1 VSTTGSAGDG
11 GPRVEDRAGARLGEL
26 VADVTGTD
34 DGRPPVVLLHGL
46 TFDRG
51 MWAPMVHALAGR
63 RAVAF
68 DLPGHGDSP
77 PRDSYDPAEVAEVV
91 HEAVAAAGLD
101 APVLVGHS
109 IGAVVA
115 TAYAARHPARA
126 VLNIDQ
132 PLLPGPFGDLL
143 RSLEPVLRG
152 PDHLS
157 VWRKLLGGMGTE
169 ELSPPLRALLRSTP
183 RQDLLLGYW
192 CEVLERS
199 AEELRRERTA
209 ELSALREQG
218 TGYHHVSRA
227 PLPPGYVSWLRTVL
241 PSAGTTV
248 LPGSGHFPHLARPA
262 TLVEILSGWEGTSR
276 SRTPTGTPEVRPPSD
291 SWSG

>member
-1 VSTTGSAGDG
+1 MTTETVG
-11 GPRVEDRAGARLGEL
+11 AGAPDVAEETGVRLGEL
-26 VADVTGTD
+26 AADLTGSD
-34 DGRPPVVLLHGL
+34 DGRSPVVLLHGL

-51 MWAPMVHALAGR
+51 MWAPLVDALAGR

-77 PRDSYDPAEVAEVV
+77 PQTSYALAEVADVL
-91 HEAVAAAGLD
+91 HEAITVAGLD

-109 IGAVVA
+109 IGAVLA

-132 PLLPGPFGDLL
+132 PLLAGPFADLL
-143 RSLEPVLRG
+143 RSVEPVLRG
-152 PDHLS
+152 PGYLG
-157 VWRKLLGGMGTE
+157 VWTQLLDGMGIE
-169 ELSPPLRALLRSTP
+169 ELDPPLRELLRSTP

-192 CEVLERS
+192 GEVLEAS
-199 AEELRRERTA
+199 PEELRWRRTD
-209 ELSALREQG
+209 ELTALRARG

-227 PLPPGYVSWLRTVL
+227 PLPPPYLQWFQTAL

-248 LPGSGHFPHLARPA
+248 LPGSGHFPHLSHPK
-262 TLVEILSGWEGTSR
+262 TLADTLSRWR
-276 SRTPTGTPEVRPPSD
+276 
-291 SWSG
+291 